1 MARVT
6 VEDCVLRVPN
16 RFELVMLAAHRARD
30 IAAGAPLTLDR
41 DNDKNPVV
49 ALREIADQAVAVDHL
64 QEALVK
70 GMQKMVEA
78 DEPEEEEMDAMAA
91 QQLAAAGAELAPKA
105 VEEDAEDEEIL
116 LEGDEAEVEAE
127 ADAEPGAESG
137 EESERE
143 LG

>member
-116 LEGDEAEVEAE
+116 PEGDEAEVEAE
-127 ADAEPGAESG
+127 VDAEPGAESG

-143 LG
+143 